1 MNDFPVAGSLPEP
14 LPRQVHLPRRADSP
28 RITYGL
34 LGITLFVYVLQ
45 QLSVPIWG
53 YALPGM
59 DWLVFFGARWNAPI
73 LQGEFWRFFTPLLL
87 HGSLLH
93 IGFNMYA
100 LISFG
105 SFLEVPLGHRRFLLL
120 YLLSGLSGNALSFL
134 LSKGYSIG
142 ASTALFGL
150 IAAEGIFF
158 FRNRALLGSYA
169 RQAMGNILF
178 ILIVNLLLG
187 LSPAID
193 QWGHLGG
200 LLGGLIFAWFAT
212 PRYKVVADAPSD
224 LVLEDQSRPWDEVLG
239 AALTF
244 LFALFLIFMKFL

>member
-1 MNDFPVAGSLPEP
+1 MNDFPTTELLPEP
-14 LPRQVHLPRRADSP
+14 PPRQVHLPRRADSP

-45 QLSVPIWG
+45 QLSVLIWG

-59 DWLVFFGARWNAPI
+59 DWLIFLGARWNEPI

-105 SFLEVPLGHRRFLLL
+105 SFLELSLGHRWFFLL

-169 RQAMGNILF
+169 RQATGNILL

-212 PRYKVVADAPSD
+212 PRYKVSVDAPSD
-224 LVLEDQSRPWDEVLG
+224 LVLEDQDRPWDAVLG

-244 LFALFLIFMKFL
+244 LFALFLIFIKFL

>member
-1 MNDFPVAGSLPEP
+1 MNEFPTTESLPEAA
-14 LPRQVHLPRRADSP
+14 PRQVHLPRRADSP

-34 LGITLFVYVLQ
+34 FGITLFVYVLQ
-45 QLSVPIWG
+45 QLSVLIWG
-53 YALPGM
+53 YTLLGM
-59 DWLVFFGARWNAPI
+59 DWLEFFGARWNEPI
-73 LQGEFWRFFTPLLL
+73 LQGQFWRFFTPLLL

-100 LISFG
+100 LVSFG
-105 SFLEVPLGHRRFLLL
+105 SFLELPLGHRRFLLL

-134 LSKGYSIG
+134 LSQGYSIG

-150 IAAEGIFF
+150 VAAEGMFF
-158 FRNRALLGSYA
+158 FRNQALLGSYA
-169 RQAMGNILF
+169 RQAIGNILF
-178 ILIVNLLLG
+178 ILIVNLFLG
-187 LSPAID
+187 LSPSID

-212 PRYKVVADAPSD
+212 PRYRVKADTPSD

-244 LFALFLIFMKFL
+244 LFALFLIFTKFL